1 MYFEK
6 RKSANPEK
14 VESSGNFW
22 YFSKNFIK
30 P

>member
-1 MYFEK
+1 MSFEK
-6 RKSANPEK
+6 KKSANPEK

-22 YFSKNFIK
+22 QFYKNFIK

>member
-6 RKSANPEK
+6 RKSVNPEK

-22 YFSKNFIK
+22 QFSKNFTN
-30 P
+30 